1 MCLTRR
7 SAEMF
12 WFRREFHDSLFSGL
26 DLPCVGLNAAKMT
39 GISADQLCIAD
50 AWAAAN
56 YLCAQPG
63 A

>member
-1 MCLTRR
+1 
-7 SAEMF
+7 MF
-12 WFRREFHDSLFSGL
+12 WFRREFNDSLFSGL